1 MAEKNAVY
9 RSTVTEDL
17 FEVVE
22 TPDAFAS
29 DPDNEQVEL
38 VRLDDGEW
46 FGVYADNFRS
56 GYEFVAD
63 SVEDVEEV
71 EA

>member
-29 DPDNEQVEL
+29 DNEQVEL
-38 VRLDDGEW
+38 VRVEDGEW
-46 FGVYADNFRS
+46 FGVYADNFRK

-63 SVEDVEEV
+63 SVEEV